1 MSEWLYNLC
10 SLILAIIAGIATA
23 LICMII
29 FMIGSAVY
37 KYGFE
42 KCKQELL
49 EFIAFQKQMRRDV
62 KATKKELKE
71 LEDRLENYR
80 FTSTE
85 MEWIRTVC
93 ESIIKMNKDRW
104 NFREE
109 LARREENNP
118 FDE

>member
-1 MSEWLYNLC
+1 MPEWVLNLC
-10 SLILAIIAGIATA
+10 NLILAIMGGVIIALLCV
-23 LICMII
+23 LIGWIL
-29 FMIGSAVY
+29 SLLY

-49 EFIAFQKQMRRDV
+49 EFIEFEKGMRRDV

-80 FTSTE
+80 FTPTE

-104 NFREE
+104 DFREE